1 MIRGNTIVVDI
12 GKTNAKISLW
22 DAKGDLL
29 ERSVRSN
36 QPQNSASG
44 YRALDVRGID
54 AWMVE
59 SLATFGRLGP
69 AARIVTVGHG
79 AAAALLLGGALFTD
93 PMDYEQEIGPA
104 EREAYDAQRDPFG
117 VTGSPALPAGLNL
130 GVQLHF
136 LETLLGP
143 LPEDVIIVPW
153 PQYWAWRLSGVA
165 ASEVTS
171 LGCHS
176 DLWRP
181 GESSFSELAVQRGWA
196 SRMAPLR
203 HAGDSLGPITAELAA
218 ATGLNRDC
226 QVLCGLHDSNAALL
240 AARGHAEIADHE
252 TTVLSTG
259 TWFVAMR
266 SVAAG
271 TDVGIG
277 TLQEARDCLVN
288 VDVNASPTPSARFMG
303 GREAELLCGADTLR
317 QTDACEPDE
326 LLACLPALIRRGTGA
341 TPGFVPGVGPFPDA
355 AGSWRDKPD
364 DPLELRAGTDL
375 YLALV
380 ANTALDLIG
389 SRDRLLVDGLFA
401 QDAVFTT
408 VLAALRPDQAVF
420 TSNAEHDIAYGAL
433 RLIAPDL
440 PPPCELKKVDAL
452 DLDIGAYAA
461 AWQERAQQAQEAA

>member
-1 MIRGNTIVVDI
+1 MIHGSTIVVDI

-29 ERSVRSN
+29 ERLVRSN
-36 QPQNSASG
+36 EPQNSASG

-59 SLATFGRLGP
+59 SLAKFGRLGP

-79 AAAALLLGGALFTD
+79 AAAALLLGGALFAE

-104 EREAYDAQRDPFG
+104 ERETYDAQRDPFG

-136 LETLLGP
+136 LETLVGP

-181 GESSFSELAVQRGWA
+181 GENSFSELAVRRGWA
-196 SRMAPLR
+196 RRMAPLR
-203 HAGDSLGPITAELAA
+203 HAGDSLGPITADLAA
-218 ATGLNRDC
+218 ATGLNEDC

-266 SVAAG
+266 SVGAG
-271 TDVGIG
+271 VDVGIS

-303 GREAELLCGADTLR
+303 GREAELLCGADALR
-317 QTDACEPDE
+317 QTDACEPGE
-326 LLACLPALIRRGTGA
+326 LLARLPALIRRGIGA

-401 QDAVFTT
+401 QDAVFTKA
-408 VLAALRPDQAVF
+408 LAALRPDQAVF

-440 PPPCELKKVDAL
+440 QPPCELKKVDAM